1 MDWTDLTITIPVSQA
16 DAAAAIAEMATSRG
30 LYIED
35 YSTLEDD
42 LKLFGPV
49 EIIDDELLSKD
60 RDTAKI
66 HVYVSPEEN
75 PAEYRLF
82 LEEKLGAA
90 GVSFTIGQ
98 DEIKEEDWANN
109 WKQFFKP
116 MNVGRRLRLIP
127 TWELDEDGRS
137 PEGIKAKAE
146 GRKRLVIDPGMAFGS
161 GQHETT
167 RLCLTLL
174 EEYVREGIRMLD
186 VGCGSGILAIAGLL
200 LGAESAV
207 GVDIDPLSVKIAGE
221 NAVINGVRERL
232 TLAEGDLASKVSGRF
247 SLITANIVADV
258 IIRLLPD
265 AAGLLEDGGAI
276 IVSGIID
283 TRLADVETCAAGC
296 GLSFSKILTER
307 GWCAGVLTKKQEAGR
322 PLPGTSGEADI

>member
-1 MDWTDLTITIPVSQA
+1 MDWTDLVINVPAPQV
-16 DAAAAIAEMATSRG
+16 DAAAAVAEMATSRG

-35 YSTLEDD
+35 YSTLEED

-49 EIIDDELLSKD
+49 EIVDEELLSKD
-60 RDTAKI
+60 RSSAGI

-82 LEEKLGAA
+82 LEEKLAAA
-90 GVSFTIGQ
+90 GISFTISSG
-98 DEIKEEDWANN
+98 EVREEDWANN

-116 MNVGRRLRLIP
+116 VNIGRRLRLVP
-127 TWELDEDGRS
+127 TWELPADRCS
-137 PEGIKAKAE
+137 TEGTKAAAE
-146 GRKRLVIDPGMAFGS
+146 GRRELVIDPGMAFGS

-174 EEYVREGIRMLD
+174 EERVRPGVKMLD

-200 LGAESAV
+200 LGAESAT

-221 NAVINGVRERL
+221 NAEINGVCGRL
-232 TLAEGDLASKVSGRF
+232 TLIEGDLASKVAGRF

-265 AAGLLEDGGAI
+265 AARLLEDGGVM
-276 IVSGIID
+276 IVSGIIEA
-283 TRLADVETCAAGC
+283 RLADVEAKAAEC
-296 GLSFSKILTER
+296 GLSFSEVLTDR
-307 GWCAGVLTKKQEAGR
+307 GWCAGVLAKKA
-322 PLPGTSGEADI
+322 AF